1 MTANDAS
8 RIVGQ
13 ANPVFTAT
21 LSGFVNNETPLGA
34 GIGGSAALST
44 LANAAT
50 PASKLPI
57 TVAQGSLAARNY
69 DFTVFKDGTLT
80 VKDLFVPPAP
90 PPSAWRRDLPPASD
104 GVGDEEGDGNDE
116 DTLSSLDSHVVP

>member
-1 MTANDAS
+1 M
-8 RIVGQ
+8 RERE
-13 ANPVFTAT
+13 T
-21 LSGFVNNETPLGA
+21 LFPSFGPSMWTV
-34 GIGGSAALST
+34 ST
-44 LANAAT
+44 VPPADLNAAT

-104 GVGDEEGDGNDE
+104 GVGDEDRDGNDE
-116 DTLSSLDSHVVP
+116 DTLSSLDSHVVR